1 MRIFPYVI
9 IFFVLLESFAGYF
22 VLTGFDIISITS
34 GGEEEITISSDP
46 LSEGN
51 ILGDLPAVEEAAAP
65 SGGGG
70 GGGITTPSFEISP
83 SEFNI
88 ELAVNT
94 NVEKTITIK
103 NLKPASLTLGI
114 RQSNLDNMIILGED
128 LITFGAGETKSF
140 NVVFV
145 ALNKTGIFP
154 GKILIGSREIPVSL
168 NVRTKLLLFDSNIV
182 VLNDNYKVGRGKEL
196 KTQVTLIPLGDDN
209 RLDVTLN
216 YAIKDYNGKI
226 YLTKSETLLVEKK
239 IDFKRNFDT
248 GILPLGEYLVGLE
261 LIYPNGVAT
270 SSAHFE
276 VVERVFS
283 LGLIAYYLIIA
294 ILIVATTIVV
304 LLIDRTYRRDDMEQ
318 NQFLNNP

>member
-216 YAIKDYNGKI
+216 YAIKDYNGKV
-226 YLTKSETLLVEKK
+226 YLTKSETLLVDRRMNFER
-239 IDFKRNFDT
+239 DFST
-248 GILPLGEYLVGLE
+248 GSLPLGQYVVGLE
-261 LIYPNGVAT
+261 LKYPNGAAT

-276 VVERVFS
+276 VVRGFEFPFAMTVYS
-283 LGLIAYYLIIA
+283 LLIA
-294 ILIVATTIVV
+294 ILITTILIV
-304 LLIDRTYRRDDMEQ
+304 LLLIQRNYEKMTAEK
-318 NQFLNNP
+318 NSNNP

>member
-294 ILIVATTIVV
+294 ILIVATTIII

>member
-216 YAIKDYNGKI
+216 YVIKDYNGKI

-294 ILIVATTIVV
+294 ILIVATTIII

-318 NQFLNNP
+318 NKFLNNP